1 MAIHAFTRTALISSL
16 GGGAWENDG
25 VSIVTETVKY
35 LVSKFE
41 VFSQLE
47 LYKRHFS

>member
-1 MAIHAFTRTALISSL
+1 MSSL

-35 LVSKFE
+35 FVSKFQ
-41 VFSQLE
+41 VNLFLIAF
-47 LYKRHFS
+47 YKPQTYVQWRIGYLK